1 MVDLGKKAPEVAPE
15 IVENDSVSSASDDS
29 CPELTSNPSMEKK
42 TEVPEIAQVASL
54 ARGRRPPKRRDK
66 KESNA
71 STNLLNLIS

>member
-1 MVDLGKKAPEVAPE
+1 MVDLEKKAPEVAPE

-29 CPELTSNPSMEKK
+29 CPEMTSHPSNEKK
-42 TEVPEIAQVASL
+42 AEVPEIAQVTTL

-66 KESNA
+66 KESGV